1 MSQIPRDDLVGFL
14 TGIPTKQKPDPYT
27 GTLGSGL
34 MNINRNHGSR
44 LVNLGYKMRG
54 EENPETRQ
62 ARALA
67 ALDLNS
73 PEGLQRLAQAQ
84 RATGDLKGSVETLN
98 KARTLAQAQARKE
111 AAIKV
116 ARAQGNQQ
124 IEDFLLNGGNVSK
137 AEEVLFRSDRGSAYK
152 TSTLSKADRKQYELY
167 LDDIDEDQL
176 ETLGIDTPIFGKID
190 KADKLKIFY
199 NAEDL
204 YTNNPQIGRQA
215 ALMEAIRQYGIA
227 QNPVTTGTD
236 QSVQQSSSK
245 MTGAPIK

>member
-14 TGIPTKQKPDPYT
+14 TGIPTRQKPDPYT
-27 GTLGSGL
+27 GRGSGL
-34 MNINRNHGSR
+34 MNIARSQGTR
-44 LVNLGYKMRG
+44 FADLGRQLRG
-54 EENPETRQ
+54 VENPEARQ

-67 ALDLNS
+67 SIDLNS

-98 KARTLAQAQARKE
+98 KAKTLAQTQARRE

-116 ARAQGNQQ
+116 ARAQGNSE

-137 AEEVLFRSDRGSAYK
+137 AEEVLFRSDRGSSYR
-152 TSTLSKADRKQYELY
+152 TSSLSKADQKQYETY

-176 ETLGIDTPIFGKID
+176 EAAGIDTPVWGKID

-199 NAEDL
+199 NAEDM
-204 YTNNPQIGRQA
+204 YTNRPEIGRQA
-215 ALMEAIRQYGIA
+215 ALLEAIRQYGIA
-227 QNPVTTGTD
+227 QNPVTEGVD
-236 QSVQQSSSK
+236 QSVQQSSSQ